1 VEIASAATTMRRSF
15 FCWTSVFP
23 EQSVKSVECR
33 AQFSIACIEACATGN
48 RVPRANGSNH
58 YNHDSIPRARR
69 PTFRRRWLP
78 TGRGLEVQPGNARPV
93 QAARTDTKIRLFIKR
108 PPFWIGSSQRL
119 KPGAFGG
126 VYEKILSPK
135 LSDSADAHRVLPQK
149 PKLESLNLGH
159 TFLAKAMR
167 VLR

>member
-15 FCWTSVFP
+15 FCW
-23 EQSVKSVECR
+23 
-33 AQFSIACIEACATGN
+33 
-48 RVPRANGSNH
+48 
-58 YNHDSIPRARR
+58 
-69 PTFRRRWLP
+69 
-78 TGRGLEVQPGNARPV
+78 
-93 QAARTDTKIRLFIKR
+93 
-108 PPFWIGSSQRL
+108 IGSSRRR

-167 VLR
+167 ILR